1 MQNLESYKSG
11 SAMEFLDSSE
21 DNNEEDITN
30 DNLDDIKAGNLM
42 KDWSPFGEHF
52 LNVSQPLW
60 YIENISAST
69 PHNTCEANP
78 YYYTGLIGYLLT

>member
-1 MQNLESYKSG
+1 
-11 SAMEFLDSSE
+11 MEFLDSSE

-60 YIENISAST
+60 YI
-69 PHNTCEANP
+69 
-78 YYYTGLIGYLLT
+78 

>member
-42 KDWSPFGEHF
+42 KD
-52 LNVSQPLW
+52 
-60 YIENISAST
+60 
-69 PHNTCEANP
+69 
-78 YYYTGLIGYLLT
+78 